1 MLREITGIE
10 PIYCTMNPIKQML
23 RSSQTGA
30 FYLKHKKINEENPSH
45 AIASKI
51 AISAISITSITKN
64 VLNIFFILPPF
75 FYLFFS
81 RSTINDSCSAPAY
94 VLPTTAG
101 LSPRRRLLPLY
112 GSLFVPTKP
121 IPIYTTIT
129 TP

>member
-1 MLREITGIE
+1 M
-10 PIYCTMNPIKQML
+10 
-23 RSSQTGA
+23 
-30 FYLKHKKINEENPSH
+30 KKIFLTYD
-45 AIASKI
+45 IASKI
-51 AISAISITSITKN
+51 AISTISMTSIIEN
-64 VLNIFFILPPF
+64 VLNIFFISPPF

-81 RSTINDSCSAPAY
+81 RSTINYSGSALAY